1 MHSQT
6 IDCCKRQEKE
16 LSMNSKLR
24 SALKRMA
31 YKGKLDFLS
40 DKKYLELLFL
50 AHLDRKL
57 DWENLKT
64 FNEKVQWLK
73 LHNHKE
79 EYTMMADKY
88 AVKEYIASI
97 IGEEY
102 IIPTLGVWNH
112 FDEIDFDILPDQ
124 FVLKCTHD
132 SGGLAIC
139 TDKALFDKDKAREKI
154 EKSLKRNYFRSSR
167 EWQYKDIQ
175 PRIIAEPFIGN
186 DNKAPEDYKFITF
199 NGELDTVMVC
209 KGRDVGHPWFYF
221 YNREWKRVIYQHPEL
236 EKNDEVEKPENFDVM
251 LKIVD
256 CLAQGF
262 IHMRVDL
269 YNVAGRVYFGE
280 LTFFN
285 QSGFDTDITYETD
298 LNWGNK
304 MKVPF

>member
-1 MHSQT
+1 
-6 IDCCKRQEKE
+6 
-16 LSMNSKLR
+16 MNKKFR
-24 SALKRMA
+24 SAIKRMV
-31 YKGKLDFLS
+31 YSGKLDFLS
-40 DKKYLELLFL
+40 DKKYLELLFF

-57 DWENLKT
+57 NWKKLNT

-73 LHNHKE
+73 LNNRKE

-88 AVKEYIASI
+88 AVKKYIADI

-112 FDEIDFDILPDQ
+112 FDEIDFEELPDQ

-139 TDKALFDKDKAREKI
+139 TDKSKFDIEKAKEKI
-154 EKSLKRNYFRSSR
+154 EKSLKRNYFNSSR
-167 EWQYKDIQ
+167 EWQYKNIP
-175 PRIIAEPFIGN
+175 PRIIVEPFIGI
-186 DNKAPEDYKFITF
+186 DGKAPEDYKFITF
-199 NGELDTVMVC
+199 NGALDSVMVC

-221 YNREWKRVIYQHPEL
+221 YNKDWKRLIYQHPEL
-236 EKNDEVEKPENFDVM
+236 EKEDDVEKPENFDVM
-251 LKIVD
+251 LWIVEQ
-256 CLAQGF
+256 LARGYV
-262 IHMRVDL
+262 HMRVDL
-269 YNVAGRVYFGE
+269 YNVNGKVYFGE

-298 LNWGNK
+298 LLWGGK

>member
-1 MHSQT
+1 
-6 IDCCKRQEKE
+6 
-16 LSMNSKLR
+16 MNSKLR

-31 YKGKLDFLS
+31 FTGKLDFLS
-40 DKKYLELLFL
+40 DEKYLEVLFF
-50 AHLDRKL
+50 AHMNRRLDL
-57 DWENLKT
+57 QNPKT

-73 LHNHKE
+73 LNNRKE
-79 EYTMMADKY
+79 KDTMLADKY
-88 AVKEYIASI
+88 AVKPYMASI

-102 IIPTLGVWNH
+102 IIPTLGVWEQ
-112 FDEIDFDILPDQ
+112 FGDIDFDKLPEK

-139 TDKALFDKDKAREKI
+139 TDKAVFDKDRAKAKI

-167 EWQYKDIQ
+167 EWQYKNIP
-175 PRIIAEPFIGN
+175 PRIIAEPFIGI
-186 DNKAPEDYKFITF
+186 DNKAPDDYKFITF

-221 YNREWKRVIYQHPEL
+221 YDQNWKRVIYQHPEL
-236 EKNDEVEKPENFDVM
+236 EKDDEVEKPENFDVM
-251 LKIVD
+251 LKIVNQ
-256 CLAQGF
+256 LAKGY
-262 IHMRVDL
+262 IHTRVDL
-269 YNVAGRVYFGE
+269 YNVGGKVYFGE

-298 LNWGNK
+298 IMWGNK

>member
-1 MHSQT
+1 
-6 IDCCKRQEKE
+6 
-16 LSMNSKLR
+16 MNKKFR
-24 SALKRMA
+24 SAIKRMV
-31 YKGKLDFLS
+31 YSGKLDFLS
-40 DKKYLELLFL
+40 DKKYLELLFF

-57 DWENLKT
+57 NWKKLNT

-73 LHNHKE
+73 LNNRKE

-88 AVKEYIASI
+88 AVKKYIADI

-112 FDEIDFDILPDQ
+112 FDEIDFEELPDQ

-139 TDKALFDKDKAREKI
+139 TDKSKFDIEKAKEKI
-154 EKSLKRNYFRSSR
+154 EKSLKRNYFNSSR
-167 EWQYKDIQ
+167 EWQYKNIP
-175 PRIIAEPFIGN
+175 PRIIAEPFIGI
-186 DNKAPEDYKFITF
+186 DGKAPEDYKFITF
-199 NGELDTVMVC
+199 NGALDSVMVC

-221 YNREWKRVIYQHPEL
+221 YNKDWKRLIYQHPEL
-236 EKNDEVEKPENFDVM
+236 EKEDDVEKPENFDVM
-251 LKIVD
+251 LWIVEQ
-256 CLAQGF
+256 LARGYV
-262 IHMRVDL
+262 HMRVDL
-269 YNVAGRVYFGE
+269 YNVNGKVYFGE

-298 LNWGNK
+298 LLWGGK